1 MSIYTKMYKN
11 GISEMLIKTQDV
23 NHYLENGFT
32 LEPKKEEAPV
42 VKKKVIGKE
51 PSSDKKIG
59 GE

>member
-1 MSIYTKMYKN
+1 MSVYTKMYKN
-11 GISEMLIKTQDV
+11 GVSEMLVKTQDV

-42 VKKKVIGKE
+42 VKKRAAVKDS
-51 PSSDKKIG
+51 SSDKKTG